1 MVCSSSPLIYTN
13 IYEKKLKLHEKRL
26 ISAFVALGSL
36 CAWYKNRK
44 SIMNYPIP
52 VEVIEQ
58 FRVMKKQSGKTIV
71 RIIADAL
78 HFALKEENRKK
89 WF

>member
-1 MVCSSSPLIYTN
+1 
-13 IYEKKLKLHEKRL
+13 
-26 ISAFVALGSL
+26 
-36 CAWYKNRK
+36 
-44 SIMNYPIP
+44 MNYPIP